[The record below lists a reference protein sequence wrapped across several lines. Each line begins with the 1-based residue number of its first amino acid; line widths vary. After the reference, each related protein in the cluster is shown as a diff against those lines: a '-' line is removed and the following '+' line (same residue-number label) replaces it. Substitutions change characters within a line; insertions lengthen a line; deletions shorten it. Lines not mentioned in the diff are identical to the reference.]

1 MNMYINIRTLPCPF
15 ASPFTISN
23 VTALP
28 PMHTLGNGLK
38 GKSRLISRQAN
49 SMRLRPFQGRGLKD
63 SMESQS
69 VCSLWGGYD

>member
-1 MNMYINIRTLPCPF
+1 MNIYINISTSPCPF

-28 PMHTLGNGLK
+28 PMHTLGNGLR

-49 SMRLRPFQGRGLKD
+49 SMRF
-63 SMESQS
+63 
-69 VCSLWGGYD
+69 SLSL